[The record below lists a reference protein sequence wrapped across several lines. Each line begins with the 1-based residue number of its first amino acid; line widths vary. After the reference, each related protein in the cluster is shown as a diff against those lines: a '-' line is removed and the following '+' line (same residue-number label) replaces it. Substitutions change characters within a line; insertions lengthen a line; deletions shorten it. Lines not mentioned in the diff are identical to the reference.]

1 MTTPSHAQDA
11 GTKAKRFT
19 IGSDARAIAYVMA
32 IIGTVTIAVL
42 ASAIMTHIEWK
53 PPAGVSDNGY
63 HFGDKA
69 ADAQAARE
77 AAAKVISES
86 P

>member
-1 MTTPSHAQDA
+1 MTTPSHAQDVGA
-11 GTKAKRFT
+11 KGKRFT
-19 IGSDARAIAYVMA
+19 IGSDARAKAYVMA
-32 IIGTVTIAVL
+32 IIGTAAIAVF
-42 ASAIMTHIEWK
+42 ASAFITHLEWK
-53 PPAGVSDNGY
+53 LPAVVSDNGY
-63 HFGDKA
+63 HFGDNG

>member
-1 MTTPSHAQDA
+1 MTTFPHAQDP
-11 GTKAKRFT
+11 GTKVKRLT
-19 IGSDARAIAYVMA
+19 IGSDVRATAYVMA
-32 IIGTVTIAVL
+32 IIGTVTIAVF
-42 ASAIMTHIEWK
+42 ASAIMTHV
-53 PPAGVSDNGY
+53 VSDNGY
-63 HFGDKA
+63 YFGNHA